1 MPLGGTEDA
10 PLGRQ
15 DAKPIQTTRSPLE
28 ARQALRMRRLYM
40 AMASYA
46 MWVAIGLL
54 GWAGG
59 QVELPL
65 TTVGFI
71 TVGIL
76 ATNLYFYFMIRSG
89 RNLSRADPSM
99 TLSQLLIALAWALLL
114 IFSAHE
120 ERGVMTSVYLV
131 LMLFGVF
138 QLDRRQFLLVATLAA
153 VGYVAVVGLDAFL
166 RPYRVDFASEA
177 FRLTVLGAVLAWCTF
192 FGTHVASLRETL
204 RERNDALKEAVERA
218 HRLAER
224 DPLTQAFNRRFIM
237 ASLNR
242 EKSRAD
248 RTGIPFSVAICDLDH
263 FKIINDRYGHLA
275 GDQVLMA
282 FAELSRR
289 ELRGMDVVGAAMDH
303 GCFGRYG
310 GEEFICVLPGTK
322 LGGARECGERLR
334 EATEHSPIDVDG
346 LFKVTLSVGVSEYRR
361 GEDIEDV
368 LRRADNALYLA
379 KQNGRNQ
386 VACERRLKAP
396 PKPGD
401 VVPLE
406 RYR

>member
-1 MPLGGTEDA
+1 MGGQEA
-10 PLGRQ
+10 E
-15 DAKPIQTTRSPLE
+15 PIETTRTPLE

-46 MWVAIGLL
+46 MWLAIGFF
-54 GWAGG
+54 GWIGG
-59 QVELPL
+59 RIDLPR
-65 TTVGFI
+65 TTVGLI
-71 TVGIL
+71 TCGLL
-76 ATNLYFYFMIRSG
+76 ATNLYFYFMIRTG
-89 RNLSRADPSM
+89 RNLRRADPSM
-99 TLSQLLIALAWALLL
+99 TLSQLVIALAWALLL

-138 QLDRRQFLLVATLAA
+138 QLDRQRFLLVAILAA
-153 VGYVAVVGLDAFL
+153 LGYVGVVAIDALL
-166 RPYRVDFASEA
+166 RPHAVDLASEG
-177 FRLTVLGAVLAWCTF
+177 FRLVVLGAVLAWCTF
-192 FGTHVASLRETL
+192 FGTHVASLREAL
-204 RERNDALKEAVERA
+204 RERNGALQEAVERA

-224 DPLTQAFNRRFIM
+224 DPLTQAFNRRYIM

-248 RTGIPFSVAICDLDH
+248 RTGVPFSVAICDLDH

-275 GDQVLMA
+275 GDQVLMS
-282 FAELSRR
+282 FAELARR
-289 ELRGMDVVGAAMDH
+289 QLRGMDVIGAAMDH

-310 GEEFICVLPGTK
+310 GEEFICVMPGTK
-322 LGGARECGERLR
+322 LEGAKECGERLR
-334 EATEHSPIDVDG
+334 EATERSPIDVDG

-361 GEDIEDV
+361 GEDIEEV

-386 VACERRLKAP
+386 VCCERRLKPP

-401 VVPLE
+401 VVALNS
-406 RYR
+406 YR